1 MKPQTCCCHVCKTS
15 LNQYKREYL
24 PCTQCNKIVCKN
36 CFGTKFRG
44 STWDES
50 SLNRD
55 TWICPSCTGTCTC
68 PRCKNKKPTDR
79 VNQVNGKIF
88 SIPTEDM
95 KLSRSHSP
103 SPTSSPIME
112 RTNNNGVEK
121 LKPKV
126 QKVILAQLE
135 ELLNTER
142 RCDSNIREMEK
153 MLMIMKR
160 EKEDISVEREKLENM
175 TRDIDQEFG
184 CEVIIAE
191 D

>member
-1 MKPQTCCCHVCKTS
+1 
-15 LNQYKREYL
+15 
-24 PCTQCNKIVCKN
+24 
-36 CFGTKFRG
+36 
-44 STWDES
+44 
-50 SLNRD
+50 
-55 TWICPSCTGTCTC
+55 
-68 PRCKNKKPTDR
+68 
-79 VNQVNGKIF
+79 
-88 SIPTEDM
+88 M